1 MEAVP
6 ETHAIPQAR
15 HCPSQTSDTKPRSSG
30 CDRLLAT
37 PATTPV
43 TTTHS
48 APAAKNLT
56 RIRDL
61 AGQITTG
68 ESRPNACHQIAAD
81 CFTRHRGSRILD
93 IVTLDF
99 RDLKGALSD
108 LDRTLLTEL
117 RQGGYD
123 QDTSEQLT
131 ALDHADRLISQI
143 KQLLDDHREDLT
155 TPDPPSPSVAVSRHY
170 GGG

>member
-1 MEAVP
+1 M
-6 ETHAIPQAR
+6 
-15 HCPSQTSDTKPRSSG
+15 
-30 CDRLLAT
+30 
-37 PATTPV
+37 
-43 TTTHS
+43 
-48 APAAKNLT
+48 T
-56 RIRDL
+56 RIRSL
-61 AGQITTG
+61 AGQIITV
-68 ESRPNACHQIAAD
+68 ENRPNACHQIAAD

-99 RDLKGALSD
+99 RDLKGALAD

-117 RQGGYD
+117 RQAGYD

>member
-1 MEAVP
+1 ML
-6 ETHAIPQAR
+6 
-15 HCPSQTSDTKPRSSG
+15 G
-30 CDRLLAT
+30 
-37 PATTPV
+37 
-43 TTTHS
+43 
-48 APAAKNLT
+48 
-56 RIRDL
+56 
-61 AGQITTG
+61 
-68 ESRPNACHQIAAD
+68 
-81 CFTRHRGSRILD
+81 

-99 RDLKGALSD
+99 RDLKGALAD

-117 RQGGYD
+117 RQAGYD

-155 TPDPPSPSVAVSRHY
+155 TPAPPSPSVAVSRHY